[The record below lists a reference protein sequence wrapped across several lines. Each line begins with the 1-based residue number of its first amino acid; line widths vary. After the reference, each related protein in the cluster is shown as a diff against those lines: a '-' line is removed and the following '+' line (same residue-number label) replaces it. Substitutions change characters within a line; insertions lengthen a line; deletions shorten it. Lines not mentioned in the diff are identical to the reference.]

1 MNYISEINEKFP
13 IRKKDAQKTAFLDYA
28 VAEAE
33 KMGYAVRVEAVKKNR
48 NLIIGDPD
56 TAKVIYTAHYD
67 TPAKMLFPNFITPR
81 SLLFYIL
88 YNVLI
93 IGSVFAVAFLAG
105 WLAKIVLHIES
116 ILTLYWIG
124 WAVYMAVFFLMLM
137 GPANKHNANDNT
149 SGVASLLSIMEKLPE
164 SARKHTAFIF
174 FDNEEAGMRG
184 SGKFASAHKQVAKS
198 AFTVNFD
205 CVGDGKDIFVIAKKA
220 MRRHKYYPLLQETV
234 VSSDALAVSHLPSFS
249 CVYPSDQA
257 NFKCGAAVCA
267 CKKAPV
273 IGYYIDRIH
282 TGRDTVCDESNIA
295 FLAEKFCAFAENLPE

>member
-1 MNYISEINEKFP
+1 MRYISEIIEKFP
-13 IRKKDAQKTAFLDYA
+13 IRKKDEQKTAFLDYA

-33 KMGYAVRVEAVKKNR
+33 KMGYAVRMEAVKKNR

-56 TAKVIYTAHYD
+56 TARVIYTAHYD
-67 TPAKMLFPNFITPR
+67 TPARMFFPNFITPR
-81 SLLFYIL
+81 NILIYIL
-88 YNVLI
+88 YNILI
-93 IGSVFAVAFLAG
+93 VSCVFAVAFLAG
-105 WLAKIVLHIES
+105 WLAKAVLHIES
-116 ILTLYWIG
+116 SMMLFWIG
-124 WAVYMAVFFLMLM
+124 WAVYMAVLFLMLL

-149 SGVASLLSIMEKLPE
+149 SGVATLLSIMEKLPE

-174 FDNEEAGMRG
+174 FDNEEAGMKG
-184 SGKFASAHKQVAKS
+184 SGKFASAHKQTAKT

-267 CKKAPV
+267 CKKLPV
-273 IGYYIDRIH
+273 IGHCINRIH
-282 TGRDTVCDESNIA
+282 TKRDTVCDEGNVA
-295 FLAEKFCAFAENLPE
+295 FLAEKFSAFAEHISE